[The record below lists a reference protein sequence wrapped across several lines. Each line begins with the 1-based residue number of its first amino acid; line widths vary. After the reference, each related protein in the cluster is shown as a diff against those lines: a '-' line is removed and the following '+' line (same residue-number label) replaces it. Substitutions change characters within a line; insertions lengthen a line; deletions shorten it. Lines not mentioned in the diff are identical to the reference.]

1 MGNRG
6 PNTKN
11 GINRHLLFLSTASPY
26 VLAIHSQILKMDEFI
41 TKEIGCHRIDIKNSL
56 IDMDSAITVF
66 RAIANKKTLTINFCL
81 LVFFLVKPRSHCP
94 GLRCRFTPV

>member
-11 GINRHLLFLSTASPY
+11 GINRHLLFLFTASPY
-26 VLAIHSQILKMDEFI
+26 VLAIHSQILKMDEFV
-41 TKEIGCHRIDIKNSL
+41 TKENGCHRIDIKNSL

-66 RAIANKKTLTINFCL
+66 QSYSEQENID
-81 LVFFLVKPRSHCP
+81 H
-94 GLRCRFTPV
+94 